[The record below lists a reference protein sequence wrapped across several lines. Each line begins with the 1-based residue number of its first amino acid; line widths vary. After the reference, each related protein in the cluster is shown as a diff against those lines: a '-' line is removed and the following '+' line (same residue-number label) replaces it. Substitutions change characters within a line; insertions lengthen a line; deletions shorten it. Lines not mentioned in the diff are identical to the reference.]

1 MQQIH
6 VDIFSD
12 IICPWCYI
20 GKKRLEE
27 AFALRPDIKP
37 VYHWRGFLLN
47 PSMPAQGMGRKDY
60 LRAKFGHAANAVY
73 GRIAEAGSEA
83 GIDFAFDEIT
93 KTPDSRPIHHLL
105 LAAGPAC
112 FALSESFFRAYF
124 LQGKD
129 ISEPELQAELCAE
142 NGLSIDA
149 LTAQTDTSK
158 LQLEADLQQGQAF
171 QVEGVPFMV
180 FDSRFSLAGAH
191 PPDVLTNVIDAVIEQ
206 SAD

>member
-6 VDIFSD
+6 IDVFSD

-20 GKKRLEE
+20 GKKRLEQ
-27 AFALRPDIKP
+27 AFALRPDIQP

-73 GRIAEAGSEA
+73 GRIAEAGAEA
-83 GIDFAFDEIT
+83 GIAFAFDEIT

-105 LAAGPAC
+105 LAAGSASFP
-112 FALSESFFRAYF
+112 LSESFFRAYF
-124 LQGKD
+124 LQGQD
-129 ISEPELQAELCAE
+129 ISDPALQADLCAE
-142 NGLSIDA
+142 NGLSISELETKA
-149 LTAQTDTSK
+149 EATK

-171 QVEGVPFMV
+171 QVEGVPFIV

-206 SAD
+206 SKD